1 MAVAESA
8 VRAGRP
14 ARGIRQLADLVVHLA
29 RRQLDSQHRFTVL
42 GWTWPLS
49 RQIVQLAVFVFL
61 FSKILDLGIE
71 GYGLF
76 LFTGLLVWTWFSAG
90 LMDATKS
97 LESGRHLVFSPRF
110 PDVALPLVAV
120 AAPIVD
126 LLMAL
131 PLLLLLLA
139 IDGRL
144 GPWALLFPVLLVP
157 LFAFTAGLGM
167 LASAANV
174 FFRDVANIVSLTLF
188 TLFYATPI
196 FFGLRNVPERF
207 QWVMHV
213 NPMTAHV
220 NAARAV
226 LFDGRAPAVRDLL
239 IIGLLSPATM
249 IAGYLVFRAL
259 QPRFVDE
266 L

>member
-8 VRAGRP
+8 ARAGPPTRS
-14 ARGIRQLADLVVHLA
+14 IRQLADLVVHLA

-42 GWTWPLS
+42 GWTWPLI
-49 RQIVQLAVFVFL
+49 RQIAQLAVFVFL

-76 LFTGLLVWTWFSAG
+76 LFTGLIVWTWFSAG
-90 LMDATKS
+90 LMEATKS

-131 PLLLLLLA
+131 PLLLVLLA
-139 IDGRL
+139 LEGRL
-144 GPWALLFPVLLVP
+144 SPWALLFPVLLVP

-174 FFRDVANIVSLTLF
+174 FFRDVANIVSLALF

-213 NPMTAHV
+213 NPLTAHV

-226 LFDGRAPAVRDLL
+226 LFDGRAPAARDVL
-239 IIGLLSPATM
+239 IIGLVSPMAT